1 VPASVVPVAQ
11 TAPAAV
17 AVASSVPVAVA
28 TVPVA
33 ASGVSAASVG
43 RGITFKEPTVVGH
56 LSFAAFHVLERGV
69 VPLAQTCRPTHAHA
83 ETVRIDLFVQED
95 GEITIGRV
103 ASSNHGDPDV
113 ALCLA
118 HVFQDVA
125 RQGYKPEGGGIVTV
139 EATLDPR

>member
-1 VPASVVPVAQ
+1 MVPVCADR
-11 TAPAAV
+11 AGSHGADGLR
-17 AVASSVPVAVA
+17 PVGRGFGARA
-28 TVPVA
+28 RRGRT
-33 ASGVSAASVG
+33 G

-56 LSFAAFHVLERGV
+56 LSFTAFHVLERGV
-69 VPLAQTCRPTHAHA
+69 VPLAQTCRPNRARA

-103 ASSNHGDPDV
+103 ASSNRGDPDV

-139 EATLDPR
+139 EATLDPH